1 MCLAPHT
8 PFCHTP
14 FHPSLASAPYS
25 RPPHIP
31 YRPSLAS
38 APASRPPQAPFRPRL
53 ASAPASR
60 PPQAPFRPSLPCVH
74 ACVCWVSANFH
85 RQKPSVAARCVS
97 AGLHRCEVHAQ
108 LCVGSQTHRLPSCRE
123 ARQSLRWSTPAP
135 TANDLRQELELTR
148 FQVDRGSYATSSA
161 PPTPTRPYS
170 LHTPPPP
177 THAHGKFIVTVL
189 V

>member
-1 MCLAPHT
+1 MLCRGVPSAPYSFL
-8 PFCHTP
+8 PHTP

-25 RPPHIP
+25 RPRCSPPHIP

-38 APASRPPQAPFRPRL
+38 APASRPPQARFRPRL
-53 ASAPASR
+53 ASAPASRPPQPPFRPMLLQVPPQAPFRPSLPSAPGSR

-108 LCVGSQTHRLPSCRE
+108 LCVGSQTHLLPSCRV
-123 ARQSLRWSTPAP
+123 ARHCAGPRLR
-135 TANDLRQELELTR
+135 
-148 FQVDRGSYATSSA
+148 
-161 PPTPTRPYS
+161 
-170 LHTPPPP
+170 
-177 THAHGKFIVTVL
+177 
-189 V
+189 

>member
-1 MCLAPHT
+1 MPPGGLRNVVARGSKWRSVCRGVPSAPYSFL
-8 PFCHTP
+8 PHTP

-108 LCVGSQTHRLPSCRE
+108 LCVGSQTHRLPSCRV
-123 ARQSLRWSTPAP
+123 ARRCAGP
-135 TANDLRQELELTR
+135 RQRQQRTTYGR
-148 FQVDRGSYATSSA
+148 SS
-161 PPTPTRPYS
+161 S
-170 LHTPPPP
+170 
-177 THAHGKFIVTVL
+177 
-189 V
+189 